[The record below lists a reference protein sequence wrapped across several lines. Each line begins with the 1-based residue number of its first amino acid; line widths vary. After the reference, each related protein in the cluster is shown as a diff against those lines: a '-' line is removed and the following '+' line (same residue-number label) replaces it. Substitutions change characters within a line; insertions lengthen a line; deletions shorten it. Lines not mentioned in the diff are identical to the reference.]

1 MKKALVIITI
11 AIGVALVALLAY
23 SIERSAW
30 LLSLYE
36 AVAVEGE
43 NTSGPALAM
52 AAALVAELGAI
63 ALIVGEAAIGL
74 VGNKDTAKRLARWA
88 GFGLLLV
95 LSLQSVAG
103 LVAGYTRGGDRMLA
117 ELGAGSNR
125 ARFWVA
131 AVALLLGNLT
141 VPGLILA
148 LSKIAAILVGQLV
161 LLPAAS
167 GATIPL
173 AMPSYAY
180 ARPAEIPIATRI
192 CATCGASQAGE
203 VCDKCGMVE
212 MPEMPIAEG
221 IKCPAYACPQCH
233 QELTP
238 AQYGAA
244 KRWGAC
250 KTCRTNKGA

>member
-1 MKKALVIITI
+1 MRKALVIITA
-11 AIGVALVALLAY
+11 AIGVALIALLAY

-36 AVAVEGE
+36 AVAVEGKD
-43 NTSGPALAM
+43 TSGPALAM

-117 ELGAGSNR
+117 ELGSGSDR

-173 AMPSYAY
+173 AIPSYAY
-180 ARPAEIPIATRI
+180 ARPAEVPAVTRI
-192 CATCGASQAGE
+192 CSTCGAPQAGHM
-203 VCDKCGMVE
+203 CDKCGVVE

-250 KTCRTNKGA
+250 KTCRSTKGV